1 VDHKGAV
8 RGPPRVHLA
17 QELLCDGHERVRQE
31 VEHQLL
37 AWPDKRARGAAG
49 LSQKATR
56 CHARLLTSSVCYCHP
71 SGYGIPDQMDIGA
84 KLKSVSAGR
93 GAGEH
98 SAALAEGGAPPA
110 TRSRQLKP
118 ARELRMMP
126 WCPDAV
132 SSSGSSGPTHEAGSS
147 RRIRGGKL
155 AHSRA
160 RHAASSPGSSS
171 PYLMTC
177 GGVGAWRRS
186 EQSSRRARTGRGL
199 RTTWPPMCMRAAL
212 YMDTRCARALVVIWY
227 IGFQTPWSDAMDLKC
242 HIVASC
248 PS

>member
-1 VDHKGAV
+1 
-8 RGPPRVHLA
+8 
-17 QELLCDGHERVRQE
+17 
-31 VEHQLL
+31 
-37 AWPDKRARGAAG
+37 
-49 LSQKATR
+49 
-56 CHARLLTSSVCYCHP
+56 
-71 SGYGIPDQMDIGA
+71 MDIGA
-84 KLKSVSAGR
+84 KLKSVSVGR

-199 RTTWPPMCMRAAL
+199 RTTIMATHVHAL
-212 YMDTRCARALVVIWY
+212 RDTRCARALVVIWC

-248 PS
+248 PWIDGFPAPGC